1 MKTLIVL
8 YLAFFNVLAFTLMY
22 ADKRFAQRR
31 LRRIPESVL
40 MMSAV
45 LGGSVG
51 SWLGM
56 YAFHHKTRKPRFLS
70 AYRLFLYCRLGWRWA
85 SRCGVTDKP

>member
-51 SWLGM
+51 R
-56 YAFHHKTRKPRFLS
+56 YAFHHKTRKPRFFIGIPAVFVLQVGM
-70 AYRLFLYCRLGWRWA
+70 AVGLALWCYR
-85 SRCGVTDKP
+85 

>member
-40 MMSAV
+40 MMSAG

-56 YAFHHKTRKPRFLS
+56 YAFHHKTRKPRFFIGIPAVFVLQVGM
-70 AYRLFLYCRLGWRWA
+70 AVGLALWCYR
-85 SRCGVTDKP
+85 

>member
-8 YLAFFNVLAFTLMY
+8 YLAFFNVLAFVLMY
-22 ADKRFAQRR
+22 ADKRFAQHRIH
-31 LRRIPESVL
+31 RIPESVL
-40 MMSAV
+40 VMTAV

-56 YAFHHKTRKPRFLS
+56 HVFRHKTRKPKFFIGIPAIFVLQIG
-70 AYRLFLYCRLGWRWA
+70 AVLGI
-85 SRCGVTDKP
+85 TLLIY